1 MVDRLPEPDPARV
14 EECLAALVA
23 CRTENPP
30 GDEARPAGLLAERL
44 GAVGFDV
51 ALQEVTPGRHNVVA
65 SLGGGGPCLALNSH
79 LDTVPAGPGWRDDPF
94 RLRAEGGRLIG
105 RGACDAKGSV
115 AAMVEAACLL
125 AACRDRWSGRLVAVF
140 VADEEVG
147 STGAK
152 RFAAEHPG
160 VDRIVVGEPTGLRIV
175 SAHKGCL
182 RPRIRVH
189 GRSAHSGTPQLGENA
204 IIGAHRLI
212 GLLEAEDRRLRAIV
226 HPLVGPASLS
236 VTRIAGG
243 LADNVVPDACELTVD
258 RRMLPGESAET
269 VLPEVEAI
277 LERAREEA
285 GVRTEILGFSSTA
298 GPSETPA
305 DDPIVR
311 SAVRAAA
318 RQGVAEPGPIGFLG
332 GCDLV
337 HFQRVGIRGVVVG
350 PGSLAQ
356 AHQPEEWVPRDEL
369 VRAAALYRDLA
380 LDWFATAGDGA

>member
-1 MVDRLPEPDPARV
+1 MVDGLPEPDSARV

-65 SLGGGGPCLALNSH
+65 SLGDGSPCLTLNSH

-94 RLRAEGGRLIG
+94 RLRAEGDRLIG

-140 VADEEVG
+140 VADEEIG

-152 RFAAEHPG
+152 RLRRSIPAWTGSCSASRPACGSSRPTRAA
-160 VDRIVVGEPTGLRIV
+160 
-175 SAHKGCL
+175 

-212 GLLEAEDRRLRAIV
+212 GLLEAEDRRLRAMV